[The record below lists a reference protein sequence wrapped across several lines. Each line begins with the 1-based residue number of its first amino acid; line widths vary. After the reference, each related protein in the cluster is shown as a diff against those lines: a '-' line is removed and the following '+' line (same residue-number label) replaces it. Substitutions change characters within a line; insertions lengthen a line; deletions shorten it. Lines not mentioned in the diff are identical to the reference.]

1 MTAPLDRSTVT
12 VPVSYKST
20 SCLALN
26 SPIISS
32 KSIDDSTK
40 SPTVGSDSLSWPIA
54 RASSVS
60 DEVVI
65 AVQTPTS
72 CDANQLGLVA
82 DLLRGKLLKVRVKVG
97 RVIVFRPEFGYPET
111 PVSSP
116 QLTTSVLSVDNFLG
130 LLTDGDCVPVGSDE
144 LVVEVV

>member
-40 SPTVGSDSLSWPIA
+40 SPTVGSDSLSWPTT

-60 DEVVI
+60 DEVDL
-65 AVQTPTS
+65 AVHPPTS
-72 CDANQLGLVA
+72 CDADQLGLVA

-97 RVIVFRPEFGYPET
+97 RVIVFRPKFGCPET
-111 PVSSP
+111 QSALRSS
-116 QLTTSVLSVDNFLG
+116 QLRSYRSTTSLDHSPTATVFLSVATN
-130 LLTDGDCVPVGSDE
+130 S
-144 LVVEVV
+144 

>member
-40 SPTVGSDSLSWPIA
+40 SPTFGSDSLSWPIT
-54 RASSVS
+54 RVDSVS
-60 DEVVI
+60 DEAAI
-65 AVQTPTS
+65 AVHILTS
-72 CDANQLGLVA
+72 CDADQLRLVA
-82 DLLRGKLLKVRVKVG
+82 HLLRGKLLKVNVKVG
-97 RVIVFRPEFGYPET
+97 RVVVFRPEFSCPEF
-111 PVSSP
+111 PVSSLP
-116 QLTTSVLSVDNFLG
+116 PTSPGPSADSFH
-130 LLTDGDCVPVGSDE
+130 
-144 LVVEVV
+144 